1 MSVGDKIKYEKN
13 LEAKDFSLPPL
24 ILQPIV
30 ENMVNGKM
38 NIESEIGSGTKVT
51 ITIPQNQNNIKAWCN
66 VL

>member
-13 LEAKDFSLPPL
+13 LEAKDFSLPQL

>member
-38 NIESEIGSGTKVT
+38 NIESEIGSGTKVN